1 MRVLFRASP
10 SKRRGPSRHHRH
22 ERCHLSSRRACRT
35 SQASTAFIRA
45 TPRDRRQQAVA
56 RTHGAGLRV
65 VISGPPLMTYA
76 RIPPSA
82 RLSSGFLRMTKA
94 RNPRDGLLKAI
105 TPSPRVAQR
114 SSPNDSRKGSNSRA
128 LTAFR
133 ESWVNDSRDQA
144 LPRGSAIATPSKRR
158 CGAGEQHNNRTKREG
173 VSRCSQQSLGS
184 LRRPQASS
192 NTYPNGLTPRQQMA
206 ALWRFVQRSMK
217 GHQACAGN
225 ESITATASR

>member
-10 SKRRGPSRHHRH
+10 SKRRGPSRHHRR

-82 RLSSGFLRMTKA
+82 RLSSGLLRMTKA

-105 TPSPRVAQR
+105 TPFPRGAQR
-114 SSPNDSRKGSNSRA
+114 SSPNDSRKGSKLRA
-128 LTAFR
+128 LTALR
-133 ESWVNDSRDQA
+133 ESWVNDSRDQRSLGGAQSRRRVSAVRRRRAAKQPHKTGGCLPLLAASAGVATA
-144 LPRGSAIATPSKRR
+144 LP
-158 CGAGEQHNNRTKREG
+158 
-173 VSRCSQQSLGS
+173 
-184 LRRPQASS
+184 ASS
-192 NTYPNGLTPRQQMA
+192 NTYPKGLTPR
-206 ALWRFVQRSMK
+206 
-217 GHQACAGN
+217 
-225 ESITATASR
+225 